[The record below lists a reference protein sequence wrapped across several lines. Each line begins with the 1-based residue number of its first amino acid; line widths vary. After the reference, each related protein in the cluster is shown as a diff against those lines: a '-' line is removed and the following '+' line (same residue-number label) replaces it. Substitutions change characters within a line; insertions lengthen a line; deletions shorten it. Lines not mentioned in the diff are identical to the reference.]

1 MSDKQANVL
10 QVSCAQMHWARP
22 VERNLEMTG
31 KFIKEAAAQ
40 GSRVVVFPEA
50 SITGYYF
57 PYVIKITRNEVIAAL
72 DEVRQM
78 VAGSGLW
85 AIVGSIREWKG
96 KFLNLAHV
104 IDPEGNISYEYA
116 KVQLAGKNEREH
128 CRPGNKVAFFRID
141 GIDCTMS
148 ICRDG
153 RHPELFR
160 IPAMMGARIFF
171 QPSCSSENVE
181 AVVWKRVSGR
191 AQQAAGPK
199 AFIHHLVANTVGQ
212 SPDGKETSSGE
223 SFIRDCTGLPLAQ
236 AGYYEETLITA
247 VLDLDKANGYYAK
260 QSALYPEFLRE
271 HWQRMMEAVRERAN
285 CNPEEDQ
292 DYMSK

>member
-1 MSDKQANVL
+1 MSDTEANVL

-31 KFIKEAAAQ
+31 KFIKEAAAL

-50 SITGYYF
+50 SLTGYYF
-57 PYVIKITRNEVIAAL
+57 PYVIRLPRSEVIAAL
-72 DEVRQM
+72 DEAARA
-78 VAGSGLW
+78 VAEAGIW
-85 AIVGSIREWKG
+85 AIVGSIRAWKDG
-96 KFLNLAHV
+96 FLNLAHV
-104 IDPEGNISYEYA
+104 IDPTGSVAYEYA
-116 KVQLAGKNEREH
+116 KVQLAGKNERKH
-128 CRPGNKVAFFRID
+128 CLPGNKVAFFQID

-160 IPAMMGARIFF
+160 IPVMMGARIFF
-171 QPSCSSENVE
+171 QPSCSSENIE

-199 AFIHHLVANTVGQ
+199 AFIHHVVANTVGQ
-212 SPDGKETSSGE
+212 SPDGRESSSGQ
-223 SFIRDCTGLPLAQ
+223 SFIRDCTGLPLAE

-247 VLDLDKANGYYAK
+247 VLDLDKATGYYAK

-271 HWQRMMEAVRERAN
+271 HWQAMIEAVRARAGR
-285 CNPEEDQ
+285 NPEEE
-292 DYMSK
+292 